1 MAPTSK
7 TIEKIVEGAI
17 RAVGRYGVRKFSM
30 SDVYTEAGVS
40 RGTLY
45 RYFKSKD
52 QVLEAIGEYVE
63 RTLHTTLEN
72 AVSAHPEP
80 EERLEVVLQALLDY
94 RTTHPEIMRIV
105 ESETGFVLDLLSREF
120 TRLLAVV
127 SDALDP
133 VLRDAPPVRDGTL
146 TKRQLAEM
154 FIRLA
159 LSVYLI
165 PSAGSDA
172 TAERAAALWK
182 SMTAAPASGTGRSRP
197 RAAG

>member
-1 MAPTSK
+1 MTAITK
-7 TIEKIVEGAI
+7 TTEKIVDGAI

-45 RYFKSKD
+45 RYFKSKE
-52 QVLEAIGEYVE
+52 QVLEAVGEHVE
-63 RTLHTTLEN
+63 RTLHTALDD
-72 AVSAHPEP
+72 AVSAQPEP
-80 EERLEVVLQALLDY
+80 ENRLEIVLQALLDY

-105 ESETGFVLDLLSREF
+105 ESEPSVVLDLLSREF
-120 TRLLAVV
+120 NRLLAVV

-154 FIRLA
+154 FIRLT
-159 LSVYLI
+159 LSVYLV

-172 TAERAAALWK
+172 TAERVASLWK
-182 SMTAAPASGTGRSRP
+182 SMTAAAGSSSGRSRT